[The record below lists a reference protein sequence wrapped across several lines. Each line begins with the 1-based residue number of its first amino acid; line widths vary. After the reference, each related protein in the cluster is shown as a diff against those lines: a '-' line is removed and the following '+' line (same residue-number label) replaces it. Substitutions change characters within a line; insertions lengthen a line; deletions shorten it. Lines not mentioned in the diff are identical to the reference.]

1 MSTQSLEKTLNK
13 INQLIENDNLDF
25 AVNFVLI

>member
-1 MSTQSLEKTLNK
+1 MSTQSLEKTINK

-25 AVNFVLI
+25 AVNFV

>member
-25 AVNFVLI
+25 AVNFV